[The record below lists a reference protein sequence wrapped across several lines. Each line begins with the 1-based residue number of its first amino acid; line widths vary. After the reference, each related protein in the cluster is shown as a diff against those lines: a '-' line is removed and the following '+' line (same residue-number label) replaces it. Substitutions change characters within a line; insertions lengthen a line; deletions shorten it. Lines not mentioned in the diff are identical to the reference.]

1 MKQLRLICLPALF
14 IALPCLAVEEV
25 PTQPLCEEPAY
36 TVRSLPQLPG
46 ITGKM
51 NPLLSAE
58 EAKDPEAGR
67 SLAAQPGPYGHSEL
81 GFRYLARLFGYPGDF
96 QGGQPAVERW
106 VAEQE
111 VNNYLENKGLKQVW
125 EKWVVNA
132 PKRLSVPV
140 GPVRRIPADANPDIF
155 FKNIYEKAS
164 LGRCIS
170 FDLAELQCENHL
182 GYVNLK
188 KGHVVY
194 FGKPG
199 GRAPCKAHWKGPVQE
214 GPAQSE
220 EVVELRK
227 DSVQTRTTRWS
238 RENDSTD
245 SGSSGNRSKSKG
257 AQ

>member
-1 MKQLRLICLPALF
+1 MKLLICLPALLL
-14 IALPCLAVEEV
+14 ALPLLAHAFGEEDN
-25 PTQPLCEEPAY
+25 LCEEPAY
-36 TVRSLPQLPG
+36 TVRTLPQRPG
-46 ITGKM
+46 ITGQM
-51 NPLLSAE
+51 PPLLSAE

-67 SLAAQPGPYGHSEL
+67 NLAAQPGPYGHSEL

-96 QGGQPAVERW
+96 SGGQPAVERW
-106 VAEQE
+106 IAEE
-111 VNNYLENKGLKQVW
+111 ETNHYLENKGMRGVW

-140 GPVRRIPADANPDIF
+140 GPVSRIPANANPDIF
-155 FKNIYEKAS
+155 FSNVYQKAS

-170 FDLAELQCENHL
+170 MDLAVLQCENYL
-182 GYVNLK
+182 GYVKLK

-220 EVVELRK
+220 EVVEIRK
-227 DSVQTRTTRWS
+227 DSTQTRTTRWS

-245 SGSSGNRSKSKG
+245 TGSSGNHGKVKG